1 MTEILDLLWT
11 FTSVQ
16 QRMILHDSLVT
27 RQVGQEVSSLQKL
40 SRDAVM
46 LSLVT
51 NNSQERRVKPLV
63 NRLKGEITVPARKML
78 LASYSGESNIC
89 FNEFCPHYQYYVTGV
104 EDEEDDGEY
113 VGEEEIDGKKE
124 VMGE

>member
-16 QRMILHDSLVT
+16 PRMIHHDSLVT
-27 RQVGQEVSSLQKL
+27 RQAGQEVSSLQKL

-46 LSLVT
+46 LSIVT

-63 NRLKGEITVPARKML
+63 DRLKGEIIVPARKML
-78 LASYSGESNIC
+78 LASYSGRSNIC
-89 FNEFCPHYQYYVTGV
+89 FNEFCPHYQYYRSG
-104 EDEEDDGEY
+104 G
-113 VGEEEIDGKKE
+113 
-124 VMGE
+124 